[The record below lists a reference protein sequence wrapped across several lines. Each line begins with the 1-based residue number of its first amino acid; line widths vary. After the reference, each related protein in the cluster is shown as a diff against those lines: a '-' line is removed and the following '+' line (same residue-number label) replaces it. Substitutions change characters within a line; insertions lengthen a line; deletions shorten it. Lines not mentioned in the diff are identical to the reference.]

1 MFKFDSFN
9 FISTRIKLKLI
20 IEQYIMFKLDSF
32 NFMSND

>member
-9 FISTRIKLKLI
+9 FISTRIELKLI